1 MWEVR
6 NSKGSA
12 TAVTNEVEI
21 GLLQH
26 QDGQGWEMVA
36 ECVVDMEGAAKVSLE
51 KPILSKLLKAH
62 TLNEWGDKLKI
73 VKKCVQEP

>member
-1 MWEVR
+1 M
-6 NSKGSA
+6 G
-12 TAVTNEVEI
+12 
-21 GLLQH
+21 
-26 QDGQGWEMVA
+26 DG
-36 ECVVDMEGAAKVSLE
+36 CRVVDMEGTAKVSLE